1 MLLSIGDPTRRTG
14 SASSPHSLSLFATI
28 SDAIL
33 QAPFLCPYE
42 LLFSWPLSLPRA
54 QAASSQRHPLSPPP
68 PPPPPFPAPH
78 HHHHH
83 HLPPFCPPPSRLLF
97 CPPFPF
103 ALFLLI
109 SSASSPSSLL
119 FVLPLLLCP
128 VASCSPL
135 PFPPPFP
142 PLQLRSSS
150 SLAPS
155 SPSSFSYAFIIFLLV
170 LILSPILDVP
180 SPPPLSFLTP
190 PLCAFSSSSSCFLP
204 FSSFA
209 SPSSLRRSAP
219 ENSENCRL

>member
-1 MLLSIGDPTRRTG
+1 MHRLRPHRGTLLP
-14 SASSPHSLSLFATI
+14 
-28 SDAIL
+28 
-33 QAPFLCPYE
+33 
-42 LLFSWPLSLPRA
+42 LL
-54 QAASSQRHPLSPPP
+54 PPP
-68 PPPPPFPAPH
+68 PPPPPS
-78 HHHHH
+78 
-83 HLPPFCPPPSRLLF
+83 PPPITTTTTIFLLSALLLLVS
-97 CPPFPF
+97 CSVPPFPF

-109 SSASSPSSLL
+109 SSVSSPSSLL

-128 VASCSPL
+128 LASCSPL

-155 SPSSFSYAFIIFLLV
+155 SASSFSYAFIIFLLV
-170 LILSPILDVP
+170 LFLSPILDVP

-190 PLCAFSSSSSCFLP
+190 PFCAFSSSSSCFLP

-209 SPSSLRRSAP
+209 SPSSLRSSAP